1 MPQRSS
7 EDAGRGRV
15 VRVDRGAADVSVGS
29 TLLRVGDPSG
39 RLLVGD
45 WVTLS
50 SEQDVAEVLPRTSVV
65 SRGSASRTSDEQ
77 PLAANVD
84 VVVVVEPA
92 GPDLSVGRVERLLV
106 LAWSSGATPLV
117 ALTKTDLVHPRVLL
131 DDVVER
137 VRTVAVGVDVVCLSA
152 HQGEG
157 LDELRA
163 HVGDGRTFVL
173 LGPSGAG
180 KSTLTNALAGASMLT
195 TADVRSDGRGRHTT
209 THRQLVELVDGSAV
223 IDTPGLRAVSLVG
236 DVDAVDSTFRDVLDL
251 AAGCRFRDCSHD
263 HEPGCAVRV
272 ALDDGRLAER
282 RLESWRKLGRE
293 AAFQARRG
301 DARLEREER
310 ARVRARTKAWRRT
323 PNRPSR

>member
-1 MPQRSS
+1 MQQGWRN
-7 EDAGRGRV
+7 EDAEHGRV

-29 TLLRVGDPSG
+29 MLVRVADPSR

-45 WVTLS
+45 WVTLTAGA
-50 SEQDVAEVLPRTSVV
+50 DVADVLPRTSVV
-65 SRGSASRTSDEQ
+65 SRASASQTSSEQ

-106 LAWSSGATPLV
+106 LAWSSGATPLI
-117 ALTKTDLVHPRVLL
+117 ALTKTDLQPSVVLEH
-131 DDVVER
+131 VVEH
-137 VRTVAVGVDVVCLSA
+137 VRTVAVGVDVVCVSA
-152 HQGEG
+152 RRDDG

-163 HVGDGRTFVL
+163 HVGGGRTFVL

-180 KSTLTNALAGASMLT
+180 KSTLVNELSGAWRLE
-195 TADVRSDGRGRHTT
+195 TAEVRHDGRGRHTT
-209 THRQLVELVDGSAV
+209 THRQLVQLADGSAV
-223 IDTPGLRAVSLVG
+223 IDTPGLRSVGLVG
-236 DVDAVDSTFRDVLDL
+236 DVDAVDGTFSDILDL
-251 AAGCRFRDCSHD
+251 AGECRFRDCAHD
-263 HEPGCAVRV
+263 HEPGCAVRE
-272 ALDDGRLAER
+272 ALQDGRLAER

-301 DARLEREER
+301 DVRLEREER